1 MLIDAGDRREMLATG
16 VDIVEIERIA
26 QCVDRWGDRFVHR
39 VYTDEEIEYCRGRSA
54 ELAARFAAKEA
65 IAKALGTGAMSLA
78 ANGVGPGLREIEVL
92 PDRLGRPKVRLH
104 GRAQERA
111 QLLGMTDLAVSLS
124 HSWDYAVA
132 FVVAQQQPGEE

>member
-1 MLIDAGDRREMLATG
+1 MLTTG
-16 VDIVEIERIA
+16 VDIIEIDRIA
-26 QCVDRWGDRFVHR
+26 RCVDRWGDRFVRR
-39 VYTDEEIEYCRGRSA
+39 VFTDEEIEYCRGRAA

-78 ANGVGPGLREIEVL
+78 ANGVGPGLREMEVV
-92 PDRLGRPKVRLH
+92 PDHLGRPKVRLH

-111 QLLGMTDLAVSLS
+111 QLLGLTDLAVSLS

-132 FVVAQQQPGEE
+132 FVVAQQHQGESQ